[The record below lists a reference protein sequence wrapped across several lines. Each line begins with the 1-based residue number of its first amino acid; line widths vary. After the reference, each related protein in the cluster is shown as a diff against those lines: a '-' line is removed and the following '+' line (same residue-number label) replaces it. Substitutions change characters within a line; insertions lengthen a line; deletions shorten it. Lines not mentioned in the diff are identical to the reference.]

1 MEKLRRA
8 LVAARAETA
17 ALRAAAEGAD
27 RAPRGNESGDAGEA
41 DSAYRATY
49 DGGYAGTRA
58 DGHAGPNARQGA
70 NTANFFWSGKNR
82 PVPKFPRNE
91 DEAAMWHLR
100 FRAHLDGM
108 GLGYTLDHAA
118 TPVPVKGDQRD
129 LILRYGEQPVQ
140 HAQAAWACLLDATAG
155 AAFEERVLS
164 AVTVR
169 DAWCQILSWT
179 GPSSE
184 AEKLFLERQLETAPN
199 YGDED
204 PKLFFSRVDQLL
216 TRLRSADIHKT
227 ERQIVNILVRNL
239 SDHYEIE
246 KRSRLNSPLLRRQ
259 DVEHI
264 VRASWAT
271 RKTRQL
277 EHRSTSGV
285 TPNPHALVARGGY
298 GEPSRGGGRSRVT
311 GRGIQQSWSR
321 GRGNHHVNRQQQQQH
336 PRSPSKPLTA
346 NFGLGGPFDGGTNAR
361 GWPQE
366 ESPPSPDGSRPHC
379 ERCGRKGHVARICRA
394 PSRFEGICDT
404 CGQYG
409 HRMRYCIQNQPAPH
423 AHVVAA
429 PVAPD
434 GGYHQA
440 MQQAGN
446 RGDGVAFAAED
457 GGHEDEG
464 YFGGPLSSVFGGPEP
479 GHDPTA
485 YVLQL
490 PTSGRS
496 SGTGCDIPRS
506 PPQYSGSNNGYGTNR
521 GPQQQYSS
529 GSRSYRAKPF
539 VRHYRGGDGTA
550 LWPQQQHG
558 PRPFCSFGW
567 DKRGACRDGPP
578 DGLAHSIAQGQA
590 QRDVKRGCHGG
601 PVSKVPG
608 PPERGRPPLQARHQR
623 GLQPPSGTLSP
634 PAAVISDSASEE
646 CLQSNEMRMPMFSLS
661 KGQRQQPPNS
671 AASVRGAP
679 ASSAVTAAPAETSAA
694 KPATSG
700 TVPSAAPIRGIVGA
714 RESSDGAASSDAAA
728 EAAPST
734 GDTAAPAASA
744 ARAARALAP
753 TAGSTDDSWAW
764 PISQG
769 RLRFYPR
776 KRVSV
781 RRLPPRPRPIPRS
794 STICARLTHSRSWG
808 GHSNEGS
815 TLSRPGG
822 CILGRVTSLAL

>member
-1 MEKLRRA
+1 MEELRRA

-27 RAPRGNESGDAGEA
+27 RAPRGNESGDAGKA

-70 NTANFFWSGKNR
+70 NTAIFFWSGKIR
-82 PVPKFPRNE
+82 PVPKFPKNE

-184 AEKLFLERQLETAPN
+184 AETFFLERQLETVPN
-199 YGDED
+199 YGDEN

-246 KRSRLNSPLLRRQ
+246 KRSRLDSPLLRRQ

-277 EHRSTSGV
+277 EQRSTSGV
-285 TPNPHALVARGGY
+285 TPNPHALAALGGY
-298 GEPSRGGGRSRVT
+298 GGPRRGGGRSSGS
-311 GRGIQQSWSR
+311 GRGLQQSWSR
-321 GRGNHHVNRQQQQQH
+321 GGGNHHIHRQQQQQH

-346 NFGLGGPFDGGTNAR
+346 NFGLGGPFDGGTNAG

-366 ESPPSPDGSRPHC
+366 ESPPSPDGSGPHC

-394 PSRFEGICDT
+394 PSRFEGTCGF

-409 HRMRYCIQNQPAPH
+409 HRMRHCIRNQPAPH

-429 PVAPD
+429 PID
-434 GGYHQA
+434 GG
-440 MQQAGN
+440 GN
-446 RGDGVAFAAED
+446 GSYGGGAYGRGYGDG
-457 GGHEDEG
+457 
-464 YFGGPLSSVFGGPEP
+464 S
-479 GHDPTA
+479 
-485 YVLQL
+485 
-490 PTSGRS
+490 
-496 SGTGCDIPRS
+496 
-506 PPQYSGSNNGYGTNR
+506 YSGSNNGYGTHR
-521 GPQQQYSS
+521 GPQQQYGS

-558 PRPFCSFGW
+558 SRPFCSFGW

-578 DGLAHSIAQGQA
+578 VNGLAHSITQGRA
-590 QRDVKRGCHGG
+590 QRGVEMGCHGG
-601 PVSKVPG
+601 PVSKVSG
-608 PPERGRPPLQARHQR
+608 PPERGGPPLQARHQR
-623 GLQPPSGTLSP
+623 GLQPPSETLSP

-646 CLQSNEMRMPMFSLS
+646 CLQSNEMKMPMFSLS
-661 KGQRQQPPNS
+661 KGQRQQSPNS

-679 ASSAVTAAPAETSAA
+679 ASSAVAAAPAETSAA
-694 KPATSG
+694 EPAASG
-700 TVPSAAPIRGIVGA
+700 PVPSAAPIRGLLGA
-714 RESSDGAASSDAAA
+714 RESSDGAVSSDAAA

-734 GDTAAPAASA
+734 GDTAAPAAPA
-744 ARAARALAP
+744 ARAARALAS
-753 TAGSTDDSWAW
+753 TAGSADDSWAW

-776 KRVSV
+776 KRVSA
-781 RRLPPRPRPIPRS
+781 RQLPPRPRPIPRS
-794 STICARLTHSRSWG
+794 SATCARLAHSRSWG

-822 CILGRVTSLAL
+822 CILGRVKSLAL

>member
-1 MEKLRRA
+1 MEELRRA
-8 LVAARAETA
+8 LEASHAETA

-70 NTANFFWSGKNR
+70 NTANFFWGGKNR
-82 PVPKFPRNE
+82 PVPKFPKNE

-184 AEKLFLERQLETAPN
+184 AETFFLERQLETVPN
-199 YGDED
+199 YGDEN
-204 PKLFFSRVDQLL
+204 PKFFFSRVDQLL
-216 TRLRSADIHKT
+216 TRLRSANIHKT

-246 KRSRLNSPLLRRQ
+246 KRSRLDSPLLRRQ

-277 EHRSTSGV
+277 EHRSASGA
-285 TPNPHALVARGGY
+285 TPNLHALVASGGFQTSRGGY
-298 GEPSRGGGRSRVT
+298 GGPRRGGGRSSGS

-321 GRGNHHVNRQQQQQH
+321 GGGNHHANRQQLQQH

-346 NFGLGGPFDGGTNAR
+346 NFGLGGPFDGGTNAG

-366 ESPPSPDGSRPHC
+366 ESPPSSNGSVPHC
-379 ERCGRKGHVARICRA
+379 ERCGRKGHMARICRA
-394 PSRFEGICDT
+394 PLRFEGTCGF

-409 HRMRYCIQNQPAPH
+409 HRMRHCIRNQPAPH

-429 PVAPD
+429 PID
-434 GGYHQA
+434 GG
-440 MQQAGN
+440 GN
-446 RGDGVAFAAED
+446 SSYGGGAYGRGYGDG
-457 GGHEDEG
+457 
-464 YFGGPLSSVFGGPEP
+464 S
-479 GHDPTA
+479 
-485 YVLQL
+485 
-490 PTSGRS
+490 
-496 SGTGCDIPRS
+496 
-506 PPQYSGSNNGYGTNR
+506 YSGSNNGYGTHR
-521 GPQQQYSS
+521 GPQQQYGS

-558 PRPFCSFGW
+558 SRPFCSFDW
-567 DKRGACRDGPP
+567 EQRGACRDGPP
-578 DGLAHSIAQGQA
+578 VNGLAHSIAQGQA
-590 QRDVKRGCHGG
+590 QRDVEMDCHVG
-601 PVSKVPG
+601 PVSKVSG
-608 PPERGRPPLQARHQR
+608 PPERGGPPLQARHQR
-623 GLQPPSGTLSP
+623 GLQPPSETLSP

-646 CLQSNEMRMPMFSLS
+646 CLQSNEMKMPMFSLS
-661 KGQRQQPPNS
+661 KGQRQQSPNS

-679 ASSAVTAAPAETSAA
+679 ASSAVAAAPAESAA
-694 KPATSG
+694 EPATSG
-700 TVPSAAPIRGIVGA
+700 PVPSAAPIRGVVGA
-714 RESSDGAASSDAAA
+714 RESSDGAVSSDAAA

-734 GDTAAPAASA
+734 GDTAAPAAPA
-744 ARAARALAP
+744 ARATRALAS
-753 TAGSTDDSWAW
+753 TAGSADVSWAW

-794 STICARLTHSRSWG
+794 SATCARLAHSRSWG

-822 CILGRVTSLAL
+822 CILGRVKSLAL

>member
-1 MEKLRRA
+1 MESVEELRRPLEA
-8 LVAARAETA
+8 SRAETA

-58 DGHAGPNARQGA
+58 DGHAGVDTRQGA
-70 NTANFFWSGKNR
+70 STAIFLGGGKNR
-82 PVPKFPRNE
+82 PVPKFPENE

-100 FRAHLDGM
+100 FRTHLDGM

-129 LILRYGEQPVQ
+129 LISRYGEQPVQ
-140 HAQAAWACLLDATAG
+140 QAQLAWACLLDATAG

-184 AEKLFLERQLETAPN
+184 AEKLFLERQLETVPN
-199 YGDED
+199 YGDEN

-239 SDHYEIE
+239 SDHFEIE
-246 KRSRLNSPLLRRQ
+246 KRSRLDSPLLRRQ

-277 EHRSTSGV
+277 EQRSTSGV

-298 GEPSRGGGRSRVT
+298 GGPRRGGGRSSGS
-311 GRGIQQSWSR
+311 GRGLQQPWSC
-321 GRGNHHVNRQQQQQH
+321 GGGNHHIHRQQQQQH

-346 NFGLGGPFDGGTNAR
+346 NFGLGGPFDGGTNPG

-366 ESPPSPDGSRPHC
+366 ESPPSPDGSGPHC

-409 HRMRYCIQNQPAPH
+409 HRMRYCIRNQPAPH

-429 PVAPD
+429 PV
-434 GGYHQA
+434 GYHRA

-446 RGDGVAFAAED
+446 GGDGVAFAAED

-464 YFGGPLSSVFGGPEP
+464 YFGGPFSSVFGGPEP
-479 GHDPTA
+479 GHGPTA

-521 GPQQQYSS
+521 GPQQQCGS

-539 VRHYRGGDGTA
+539 VRHCRGGDGTA

-558 PRPFCSFGW
+558 PRPFCSFGREQ
-567 DKRGACRDGPP
+567 RGACRDGPP

-590 QRDVKRGCHGG
+590 RRDVEMGCHGG

-608 PPERGRPPLQARHQR
+608 PPERRGPPLQARHQR
-623 GLQPPSGTLSP
+623 GLQPPSETLSL
-634 PAAVISDSASEE
+634 PAAVISDSASEK
-646 CLQSNEMRMPMFSLS
+646 CLQSNEMKVPMFSLS
-661 KGQRQQPPNS
+661 KGQRQQPPNF

-679 ASSAVTAAPAETSAA
+679 ASSAVAAAPAETSAA
-694 KPATSG
+694 EPATSG
-700 TVPSAAPIRGIVGA
+700 NVPSAAPIRGVVGA
-714 RESSDGAASSDAAA
+714 REWSDGAVSSDAAA

-734 GDTAAPAASA
+734 GDTTAPAASA
-744 ARAARALAP
+744 ARAARALAS
-753 TAGSTDDSWAW
+753 TAGSADDSWAW

-781 RRLPPRPRPIPRS
+781 RRFPPRPRPIPRS
-794 STICARLTHSRSWG
+794 SATCARLAHSRSWG

>member
-1 MEKLRRA
+1 MEELRRA
-8 LVAARAETA
+8 LEASHAETA

-70 NTANFFWSGKNR
+70 NTANFFWGGKNR
-82 PVPKFPRNE
+82 PVPKFPKNE

-184 AEKLFLERQLETAPN
+184 AETFFLERQLETVPN
-199 YGDED
+199 YGDEN

-246 KRSRLNSPLLRRQ
+246 KRSRLDSPLLRRQ

-277 EHRSTSGV
+277 EQRPTSGV
-285 TPNPHALVARGGY
+285 APNPHALAARGGY
-298 GEPSRGGGRSRVT
+298 GGPRRGGGRSSGS
-311 GRGIQQSWSR
+311 GRGLQQSWSR
-321 GRGNHHVNRQQQQQH
+321 GGGNHHIHRQQQQQH

-346 NFGLGGPFDGGTNAR
+346 NFGLGGPFDGGTNAG

-366 ESPPSPDGSRPHC
+366 ESPPSSNGSVPHC
-379 ERCGRKGHVARICRA
+379 ERCGRKGHMARICRA
-394 PSRFEGICDT
+394 PLRFEGTCGF

-409 HRMRYCIQNQPAPH
+409 HRMRHCIRNQPAPH

-429 PVAPD
+429 PID
-434 GGYHQA
+434 GG
-440 MQQAGN
+440 GN
-446 RGDGVAFAAED
+446 GSYGGGAYGRGYGDG
-457 GGHEDEG
+457 
-464 YFGGPLSSVFGGPEP
+464 S
-479 GHDPTA
+479 
-485 YVLQL
+485 
-490 PTSGRS
+490 
-496 SGTGCDIPRS
+496 
-506 PPQYSGSNNGYGTNR
+506 YSGSNNGYGTHR
-521 GPQQQYSS
+521 GPQQQYGS
-529 GSRSYRAKPF
+529 GSRRYRAKPF

-578 DGLAHSIAQGQA
+578 VNGLAHSITQGRA
-590 QRDVKRGCHGG
+590 QRGVEMGCHGG
-601 PVSKVPG
+601 PVSKVSG
-608 PPERGRPPLQARHQR
+608 PPERGGPPLQARHQR
-623 GLQPPSGTLSP
+623 GLQPPSETLSP

-646 CLQSNEMRMPMFSLS
+646 CLQSNEMKMPMFSLS
-661 KGQRQQPPNS
+661 KGQRQQSPNS

-679 ASSAVTAAPAETSAA
+679 ASSAVAAAPAETSAA
-694 KPATSG
+694 EPAASG
-700 TVPSAAPIRGIVGA
+700 PVPSAAPIRGLVGA
-714 RESSDGAASSDAAA
+714 RESSDGAVSSDAAA

-734 GDTAAPAASA
+734 GDTAAPAAPA
-744 ARAARALAP
+744 ARAARALAS
-753 TAGSTDDSWAW
+753 TAGSADDSWAW

-776 KRVSV
+776 KRVSA
-781 RRLPPRPRPIPRS
+781 RQLPPRPRPIPRS
-794 STICARLTHSRSWG
+794 SATCARLAHSRSWG

-822 CILGRVTSLAL
+822 CILGRVKSLAL

>member
-1 MEKLRRA
+1 
-8 LVAARAETA
+8 
-17 ALRAAAEGAD
+17 
-27 RAPRGNESGDAGEA
+27 
-41 DSAYRATY
+41 
-49 DGGYAGTRA
+49 
-58 DGHAGPNARQGA
+58 
-70 NTANFFWSGKNR
+70 
-82 PVPKFPRNE
+82 
-91 DEAAMWHLR
+91 
-100 FRAHLDGM
+100 M
-108 GLGYTLDHAA
+108 GLGYTLDDAV
-118 TPVPVKGDQRD
+118 TPVPVKGDQCD
-129 LILRYGEQPVQ
+129 LISRYGEQPVQ
-140 HAQAAWACLLDATAG
+140 QAQEAWACLLDATAG

-184 AEKLFLERQLETAPN
+184 AETFFLERQLETVPN
-199 YGDED
+199 YGDEN
-204 PKLFFSRVDQLL
+204 PKPFFSRVDQLL

-246 KRSRLNSPLLRRQ
+246 KRSRLDSPLLRRQ

-277 EHRSTSGV
+277 EQRSTSGV

-298 GEPSRGGGRSRVT
+298 GGPRRGGGRSSGS
-311 GRGIQQSWSR
+311 GRGLQQSWSR
-321 GRGNHHVNRQQQQQH
+321 GGGNHHIHRQQQQQH

-346 NFGLGGPFDGGTNAR
+346 NFGLGGPFDGGTNAG

-366 ESPPSPDGSRPHC
+366 ESPPSPDGSGPHC

-409 HRMRYCIQNQPAPH
+409 HRMRYCIRNQPAPH

-429 PVAPD
+429 PVAPPAPSAPVFSAPPT
-434 GGYHQA
+434 GGSDYNGAH
-440 MQQAGN
+440 GYGG
-446 RGDGVAFAAED
+446 GDC
-457 GGHEDEG
+457 
-464 YFGGPLSSVFGGPEP
+464 S
-479 GHDPTA
+479 
-485 YVLQL
+485 
-490 PTSGRS
+490 
-496 SGTGCDIPRS
+496 
-506 PPQYSGSNNGYGTNR
+506 YSGSNNGYGTHR
-521 GPQQQYSS
+521 GPQQQYGS

-567 DKRGACRDGPP
+567 EQRGACRDGPP
-578 DGLAHSIAQGQA
+578 VNGLAHSIAQGQA
-590 QRDVKRGCHGG
+590 QRDVEMDCHGG
-601 PVSKVPG
+601 PVSKVSG
-608 PPERGRPPLQARHQR
+608 PPERGGPPLQARHQR
-623 GLQPPSGTLSP
+623 GLQPPSETLSP

-646 CLQSNEMRMPMFSLS
+646 CLQSNEMKMPMFSLS
-661 KGQRQQPPNS
+661 KGQRQQSPNS

-679 ASSAVTAAPAETSAA
+679 ASSAVAAAPAESAA
-694 KPATSG
+694 EPATSG
-700 TVPSAAPIRGIVGA
+700 PVPSAAPIRGVVGA
-714 RESSDGAASSDAAA
+714 RESSDGAVSSDAAA
-728 EAAPST
+728 EVAPST
-734 GDTAAPAASA
+734 GDTAAPAAPA
-744 ARAARALAP
+744 ARAARALAS
-753 TAGSTDDSWAW
+753 TAGSADVSWAW

-794 STICARLTHSRSWG
+794 SATCARLAHSRSWG